1 MYHCTLVSQ
10 LLLMLVCIVLELVS
24 CYSIYFLIGGL
35 IETPL
40 RVSSMLTELDQ
51 DRCIVVV
58 MVVGVLVVMVV
69 GVVVVMV
76 VVVCMIVR
84 SFNRHE
90 MKIRY

>member
-1 MYHCTLVSQ
+1 MTHFHNVMSHCTLVSQ
-10 LLLMLVCIVLELVS
+10 LLLMLVCIVFELMS

-58 MVVGVLVVMVV
+58 ML
-69 GVVVVMV
+69 VMV
-76 VVVCMIVR
+76 VVVVVVMCMIVG
-84 SFNRHE
+84 SFDRHE
-90 MKIRY
+90 MRMIKK